1 LAVLREGDKKL
12 GGYKKAPER
21 ELRGEGFGLN
31 LPICGKRRGLLSK
44 VGIYHP
50 ESFEQNVAY

>member
-31 LPICGKRRGLLSK
+31 IPIYG
-44 VGIYHP
+44 
-50 ESFEQNVAY
+50 

>member
-1 LAVLREGDKKL
+1 MREGDKKL

-31 LPICGKRRGLLSK
+31 IPIYG
-44 VGIYHP
+44 
-50 ESFEQNVAY
+50 

>member
-1 LAVLREGDKKL
+1 MDFWAFLRMGDEIL

-31 LPICGKRRGLLSK
+31 IPIYG
-44 VGIYHP
+44 
-50 ESFEQNVAY
+50 